1 MFSIFFFPHL
11 RNPDFVS
18 KRQSRLEIQKTYKLF
33 IAGKFVRGENG
44 RVLPALDE
52 NGIVLANFCRASKK
66 DFRDAVVA
74 ARAAFANWSKQ
85 SAYLRGQIL
94 YRAAELLEMRRGEL
108 QTEVARANGAA
119 SPVAAATR
127 TRPVARSTSNS
138 EVALAID
145 RLVHYAGWTD
155 KFGQIFSSV
164 NPVASSH
171 FNFTM
176 PEPTGVVVIV
186 CPDEPALLA
195 FVSLVAP
202 VILSGNCAV
211 VLSSKTKP
219 LPALT
224 FAEIIATSDLPAGVV
239 NVLAGDRAELAPHF
253 AGHMDVNAIVDAS
266 GDEKI
271 GRQLQLGGEFNVKR
285 YVRRE
290 LGPAQWRGR
299 DAENPY
305 WILDTVEM
313 KTAWHPIG
321 L

>member
-1 MFSIFFFPHL
+1 MVISIFFFPPL
-11 RNPDFVS
+11 RNPEFVD
-18 KRQSRLEIQKTYKLF
+18 KPKSRLPVRKTYKLF
-33 IAGKFVRGENG
+33 IGGKFVRGENG
-44 RVLPALDE
+44 RVLPALGE
-52 NGIVLANFCRASKK
+52 NRSVLANFCPASRK

-74 ARAAFANWSKQ
+74 ARGAFAGWSKQ

-108 QTEVARANGAA
+108 QTELARTDGA
-119 SPVAAATR
+119 P
-127 TRPVARSTSNS
+127 RSTSTA
-138 EVALAID
+138 EVTLSID

-155 KFGQIFSSV
+155 KFGQVFGTV

-176 PEPTGVVVIV
+176 PEPTGVVAIL
-186 CPDEPALLA
+186 CPDEPPLLP
-195 FVSLVAP
+195 FISLVVP
-202 VILSGNCAV
+202 VILSGNCAIA
-211 VLSSKTKP
+211 LASSTKP

-224 FAEIIATSDLPAGVV
+224 FSEIIATSDLPPGVV

-253 AGHMDVNAIVDAS
+253 ASHMDVNAIVDAN

-271 GRQLQLGGEFNVKR
+271 GKELQRGGEFNVKR

-290 LGPAQWRGR
+290 LAPKQWRGC